1 MQSIIQDVVKLVLKS
16 DLDRDGY
23 LNNKERDILG
33 KRLSI
38 SMELYGIVFDI
49 DKFLLAVER
58 HPSISGALT
67 IVRHLLP
74 IDDNDK
80 KRLLVSSFRDSIN
93 INFDNVDNANSKS
106 MEDDVYDMFYTPI
119 SDDVHRGDAHSIGM
133 CKEYHARNNGQLP
146 LLISISPTMSNSILG
161 LRCSV
166 SSGVVKH
173 HLISTPKVIMNSHHH
188 HHHHFLQHHSP
199 SRCRR
204 NLWKVLREAVI
215 SGRVTKI
222 SAMTSSKMIPSSNDL
237 EKTAVLIGNKNKLDP
252 WDEESQ

>member
-93 INFDNVDNANSKS
+93 INFDNVNNANSRS
-106 MEDDVYDMFYTPI
+106 MEDDVYDFKKRYP
-119 SDDVHRGDAHSIGM
+119 DD
-133 CKEYHARNNGQLP
+133 KEQ
-146 LLISISPTMSNSILG
+146 
-161 LRCSV
+161 
-166 SSGVVKH
+166 
-173 HLISTPKVIMNSHHH
+173 
-188 HHHHFLQHHSP
+188 
-199 SRCRR
+199 
-204 NLWKVLREAVI
+204 
-215 SGRVTKI
+215 
-222 SAMTSSKMIPSSNDL
+222 
-237 EKTAVLIGNKNKLDP
+237 
-252 WDEESQ
+252 